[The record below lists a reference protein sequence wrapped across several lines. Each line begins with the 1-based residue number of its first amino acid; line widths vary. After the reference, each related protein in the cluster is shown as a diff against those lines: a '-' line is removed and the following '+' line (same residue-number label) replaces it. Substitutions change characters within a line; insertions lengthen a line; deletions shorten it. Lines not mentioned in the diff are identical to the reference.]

1 MQDQRDPRIATVDE
15 AVEALFA
22 WQEREGGVRTIP
34 ASADTVETDV
44 GWAFFNVNGY
54 LGTVTP
60 NGDVVFEQQF
70 ASDEANGG

>member
-1 MQDQRDPRIATVDE
+1 MQEQGSPKIATVDE

-34 ASADTVETDV
+34 ASADTIESEA
-44 GWAFFNVNGY
+44 GWAFFNVNSY

-60 NGDVVFEQQF
+60 DGEVVFEDQF
-70 ASDEANGG
+70 AEDES